1 MWKCPDC
8 ETLNKEEFCVV
19 CGKQRPVQS
28 QTTQQSQF
36 NEQVQQENVERT
48 EAVESLPKKSSVL
61 PTVIALVAVIIAMTA
76 IIIALVINSRNE
88 PETEVIVVTQQ
99 PFATE
104 QTTEEP
110 VEVTSPPVYEYS
122 GPADENVIQRIRD
135 RYNWIVGVS
144 PQCDSFTTNSGV
156 KYYYYDDKLV
166 RIDVPA
172 DYSFNYTKC
181 YYYDENEEL
190 CFAFVFV
197 DDRIENRFY
206 FENGRLIRWQDEFK
220 EIHDNKH
227 DDEEY
232 RMWEEKVRTDA
243 SNHEI

>member
-61 PTVIALVAVIIAMTA
+61 PTVIALVAVIIAMITV
-76 IIIALVINSRNE
+76 IIVLVNNKATE
-88 PETEVIVVTQQ
+88 PEKEIIVVTEQ
-99 PFATE
+99 PIAVEQVTE
-104 QTTEEP
+104 KP
-110 VEVTSPPVYEYS
+110 AEVTPTPVYSYS
-122 GPADENVIQRIRD
+122 GPADENKIQKIRD
-135 RYNWIVGVS
+135 RYNWIVDVS
-144 PQCDSFTTNSGV
+144 PYSDNFMTNSGV
-156 KYYYYDDKLV
+156 KYYYYDDKLI

-181 YYYDENEEL
+181 YYYDSDEEL

-232 RMWEEKVRTDA
+232 RMWEEKILTDA